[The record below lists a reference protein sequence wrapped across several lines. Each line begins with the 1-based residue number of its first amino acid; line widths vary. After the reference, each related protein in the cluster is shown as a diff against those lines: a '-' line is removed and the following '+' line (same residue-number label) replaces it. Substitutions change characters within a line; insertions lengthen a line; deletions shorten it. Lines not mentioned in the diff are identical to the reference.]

1 MTKLARLV
9 TVALLAA
16 GAVACGDS
24 GPKGPGSFAAT
35 LAVVGEPAGAVVIHV
50 TGEGLRSFEGTGD
63 TQVFATEL
71 ASVEGVR
78 RLVAVSGS
86 GSIGFRVHVDKVEL
100 GFPVAVVTDAA
111 GTDNRPRGPA
121 GLTVEFSN

>member
-1 MTKLARLV
+1 M
-9 TVALLAA
+9 
-16 GAVACGDS
+16 
-24 GPKGPGSFAAT
+24 
-35 LAVVGEPAGAVVIHV
+35 VIHV

-71 ASVEGVR
+71 ASAEGVR
-78 RLVAVSGS
+78 RLVAVSES

-111 GTDNRPRGPA
+111 GTDNLPRGPA